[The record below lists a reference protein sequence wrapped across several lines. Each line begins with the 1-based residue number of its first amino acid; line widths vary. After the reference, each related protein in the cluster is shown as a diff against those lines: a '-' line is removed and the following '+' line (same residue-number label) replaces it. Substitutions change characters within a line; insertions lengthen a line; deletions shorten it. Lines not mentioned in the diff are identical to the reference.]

1 VQSRVDCATTAVLT
15 THTGGSAEAAI
26 AIVNPPKPV
35 AASGLLHDMLE
46 GQDEDG
52 DDDDD
57 DEKTRVDIKANDG
70 EHTSHDAI

>member
-1 VQSRVDCATTAVLT
+1 MQSRVDCATTAVLT
-15 THTGGSAEAAI
+15 THTGGSAEASI

-57 DEKTRVDIKANDG
+57 EKTRVDIKADDG
-70 EHTSHDAI
+70 EHTSHNAI